1 MIKAASIG
9 LGWWGKTLANSIVN
23 SDKIKVTMATTRT
36 LNNIEEYCNE
46 INATIAKDYDE
57 VVNSP
62 YIDAV
67 ILATPHSQHLK
78 QIVQAVNN
86 GKHVFVEKPIT
97 LTPEDAKIAYSEAKK
112 NNRVLAVG
120 FNRRFHP
127 NFIKIQEMIN
137 SNILGKVI
145 HIEGTINAPGL
156 WMYDPKGWRSKA
168 SETPAGGMT
177 GMGIHVID
185 QMIATAGSVEN
196 VYAQTAKIIRN
207 GDLDEVTSVLL
218 KFNNGVTGYL
228 GTSIATAMFYSF
240 RVFGENGCIEINER
254 DLSVLKFT
262 PREGEIT
269 STKVDNVNTV
279 RDELECFADTIN
291 GISSYPVTPDD
302 GIHGIE
308 VFDAVIQSAKNK
320 NIVFINK

>member
-1 MIKAASIG
+1 MIRAASIG

-36 LNNIEEYCNE
+36 LNNIEDYCKE
-46 INATIAKDYDE
+46 IGAEIAKDYDA
-57 VVNSP
+57 VINNP
-62 YIDAV
+62 DIDAV
-67 ILATPHSQHLK
+67 ILATPHSQHLE
-78 QIVQAVNN
+78 QIVQAVNK

-97 LTPEDAKIAYSEAKK
+97 LTPGDAEIAYKEAKK

-137 SNILGKVI
+137 SNELGKVI

-156 WMYDPKGWRSKA
+156 WMYDPNGWRSKA

-185 QMIATAGSVEN
+185 QMIATAGSVDN
-196 VYAQTAKIIRN
+196 LYAQTAKIIRN
-207 GDLDEVTSVLL
+207 GELDEVTSVLF
-218 KFNNGVTGYL
+218 KFNNGITGYL
-228 GTSIATAMFYSF
+228 GTSIATAMYYCF
-240 RVFGENGCIEINER
+240 RVFAENGCVEINER
-254 DLSVLKFT
+254 DLSVLKYT
-262 PREGEIT
+262 PREGEIV
-269 STKVDNVNTV
+269 STKVENINTV
-279 RDELECFADTIN
+279 RDELECFANTIN
-291 GISSYPVTPDD
+291 GNATYPVTSED

-308 VFDAVIQSAKNK
+308 VFDAVIRSAKDK
-320 NIVFINK
+320 NIVFIK